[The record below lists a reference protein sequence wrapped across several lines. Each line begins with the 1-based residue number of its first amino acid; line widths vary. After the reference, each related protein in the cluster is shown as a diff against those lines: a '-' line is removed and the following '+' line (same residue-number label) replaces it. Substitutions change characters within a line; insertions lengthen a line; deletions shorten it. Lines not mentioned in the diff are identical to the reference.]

1 MSKTERRKGEARLQ
15 ALLVGSDL
23 LALLAAMALAF
34 VLRFHS
40 PLTRIIPVTR
50 GVPPFGL
57 YVAAAGVLAAIWL
70 PTLAALGLYRPR
82 LGRGFATQFAR
93 VTPGVMVGALL
104 GLALTFF
111 YRQETFSRLTF
122 ALFLPLAMIAIP
134 FFRAYLVMPIAR
146 RIVRPS
152 RVAVAGSGETARTLT
167 ARLAAAAE
175 ESGSRFAGRFGDDVV
190 AAGEIAPVGTLA
202 EVVAAAESAAVDRVL
217 LALDLTEA
225 PRGPELLREL
235 ATHPVEVEWVPDVLA
250 FAAGRMRLGD
260 EQGMPVLV
268 LGEFPLLGWNGAAK
282 RVMDVTLASAGI
294 AILSPAL
301 ALLSLLVKLS
311 SPGPVL
317 YHQLRVGRDGRRFE
331 MLKFRTMSAGAEVA
345 SGPIAAQ
352 RNDPR
357 VTPFG
362 RWLRRLSLDELP
374 QLVNVVRGEMSLVG
388 PRPERPIFIGDLA
401 GEIPEYLR
409 RLRVKSGMTGWA
421 QIHGYRGGES
431 SMADRVRCDLY
442 YIENWSLAL
451 DLEILFRTVF
461 TLHRQRNAY

>member
-15 ALLVGSDL
+15 ALLVASDL
-23 LALLAAMALAF
+23 LALLLAMALAYG
-34 VLRFHS
+34 LRFHS
-40 PLTRIIPVTR
+40 PLTRVIPVTR

-57 YVAAAGVLAAIWL
+57 YVAAAGVLAAIWV

-82 LGRGFATQFAR
+82 LGVGFVTQFAR
-93 VTPGVMVGALL
+93 VTPGVLVGALL

-111 YRQETFSRLTF
+111 YRGESFSRLTF
-122 ALFLPLAMIAIP
+122 ALFLPLALIMIP
-134 FFRAYLVMPIAR
+134 VLRAYGVMPIAR

-152 RVAVAGSGETARTLT
+152 RVVVAGSGETARMLA

-175 ESGSRFAGRFGDDVV
+175 ENGIRFAGRFGDDV
-190 AAGEIAPVGTLA
+190 APAGEIAPVGTLA

-217 LALDLTEA
+217 VALDLTEA
-225 PRGPELLREL
+225 ARGTELLGEL
-235 ATHPVEVEWVPDVLA
+235 AAHPVEVEWVPDVLA
-250 FAAGRMRLGD
+250 FAAGRMRFGD
-260 EQGMPVLV
+260 EQGMPVLI
-268 LGEFPLLGWNGAAK
+268 LGEFPLLGWNGALK
-282 RVMDVTLASAGI
+282 RVMDVALAGGGLAV
-294 AILSPAL
+294 LSPAL
-301 ALLSLLVKLS
+301 ALLALFVKLS
-311 SPGPVL
+311 SRGPVL
-317 YHQLRVGRDGRRFE
+317 YRQLRVGRDGRRFE
-331 MLKFRTMSAGAEVA
+331 MLKFRTMRSGAEVG

-352 RNDPR
+352 RDDPR
-357 VTPFG
+357 VTPLG

-388 PRPERPIFIGDLA
+388 PRPERPCFIGDLA
-401 GEIPEYLR
+401 EEIPEYLR

-421 QIHGYRGGES
+421 QIHGFRGGES

-442 YIENWSLAL
+442 YIENWSVAL